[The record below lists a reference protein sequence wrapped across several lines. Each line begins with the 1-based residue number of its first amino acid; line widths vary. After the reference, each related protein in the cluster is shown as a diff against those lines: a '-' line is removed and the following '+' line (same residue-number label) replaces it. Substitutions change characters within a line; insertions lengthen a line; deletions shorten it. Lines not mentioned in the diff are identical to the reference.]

1 MQEITH
7 GALFSGSGGF
17 ELAARMCG
25 IKSLWA
31 SEIEPFPI
39 KVTKAR
45 FPEMEHVGDIGIVDG
60 AKLPPVD
67 IISGGSPCQ
76 DMSIAGRRQGLKG
89 ERSVLFMDYI
99 RIVKEMRKK
108 HGKPRFMVWENVPG
122 AFSSNKG
129 EDFRCV
135 LEEIAGIA
143 EPGVSIPKPP
153 KGKWKSAGGILGD
166 GYSVAWRVLDAQYW
180 GISQRRKRIF
190 LVADFGGESTGEIL
204 FKREGLSRNI
214 TEGREKREETPGKT
228 ESRTGVSG
236 EVGGV
241 QQDLRQ

>member
-39 KVTKAR
+39 KVTRAR
-45 FPEMEHVGDIGIVDG
+45 FPEMQHIGDIGMVNG
-60 AKLPPVD
+60 AELPPVD

-99 RIVKEMRKK
+99 RVVKEMRKK
-108 HGKPRFMVWENVPG
+108 HGKPRYMVWENVPG

-143 EPGVSIPKPP
+143 EPGVSIPRPP
-153 KGKWKSAGGILGD
+153 KGKWRNEGAIVGD
-166 GYSVAWRVLDAQYW
+166 GYSIAWRVLDAQFW
-180 GISQRRKRIF
+180 GVPHAEDESFLSQILVRNAPERYSLSEKACLGILRRAEKKHKE
-190 LVADFGGESTGEIL
+190 LPPLLKWVLEKQAGGA
-204 FKREGLSRNI
+204 
-214 TEGREKREETPGKT
+214 
-228 ESRTGVSG
+228 
-236 EVGGV
+236 
-241 QQDLRQ
+241 

>member
-25 IKSLWA
+25 INSIWA

-99 RIVKEMRKK
+99 RI
-108 HGKPRFMVWENVPG
+108 MVWENVPG

-180 GISQRRKRIF
+180 GIPQRRKRIF
-190 LVADFGGESTGEIL
+190 LVADFGGESAGEIL
-204 FKREGLSRNI
+204 FKREGV
-214 TEGREKREETPGKT
+214 P
-228 ESRTGVSG
+228 G
-236 EVGGV
+236 EVGGGYSKT
-241 QQDLRQ
+241 